1 MSAVLFPAP
10 LLSVEHLSIQ
20 FGTQRVV
27 DDVSFALWPGKTL
40 CIAGESGSGKSLTSL
55 AIMGLLPE
63 EAQIPGGAIIFDNQ
77 DLLSL
82 PERQMQLLRGKSV
95 AMIFQEPMTSLN
107 PLMTVGQQLEETL
120 QRHEVLGR
128 RERRSRV
135 STMLDAVKI
144 SHVEKRL
151 QQYPHELSGGMRQ
164 RVGIARALVHDPQI
178 LILDQPLGALDAIT
192 RKMLSYELL
201 NIWEKT
207 QKTILMVTNNVDEA
221 LLLANR
227 IILLSPLPGS
237 IIKEIKVDIP
247 YKDRNINIKENSRY
261 QELRKEINEIIR
273 SFGGLEK

>member
-1 MSAVLFPAP
+1 MPHYLLEAKNICKTYVGDSKNAAAVEVLRN
-10 LLSVEHLSIQ
+10 I
-20 FGTQRVV
+20 
-27 DDVSFALWPGKTL
+27 
-40 CIAGESGSGKSLTSL
+40 SL
-55 AIMGLLPE
+55 AIQEKEFVLLL
-63 EAQIPGGAIIFDNQ
+63 GSSGC
-77 DLLSL
+77 
-82 PERQMQLLRGKSV
+82 GKSTLLKILAGIESASSGNIV
-95 AMIFQEPMTSLN
+95 IDGKDQGKCVSRGELRNFGYVFQNNNLLQWRTAEGNLRFVLEVMKLKGEKWDARVDEM
-107 PLMTVGQQLEETL
+107 LRIVGL
-120 QRHEVLGR
+120 QNYKKV
-128 RERRSRV
+128 
-135 STMLDAVKI
+135 
-144 SHVEKRL
+144 
-151 QQYPHELSGGMRQ
+151 YPHELSGGMRQ

-247 YKDRNINIKENSRY
+247 YKDRNINVKENSRY